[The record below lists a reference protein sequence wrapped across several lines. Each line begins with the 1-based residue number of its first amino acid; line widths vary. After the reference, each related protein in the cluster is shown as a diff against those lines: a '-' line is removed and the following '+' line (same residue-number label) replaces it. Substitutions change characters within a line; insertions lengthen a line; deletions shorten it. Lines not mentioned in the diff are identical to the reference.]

1 MWRSSLSGWCNSNPH
16 SLHLVLVDFPFFP
29 KRPMTYDFYE
39 LIKRF
44 FIPCSLAI
52 KNITVLGSGVMGH
65 GIAQVSATAGYNVV
79 LRDIKQ
85 EFLDKAME
93 KIKWSLDKLVTK
105 EKISSEEGATIF
117 SRITPIVDLN
127 DAVKDAELVIE
138 VVPEIMD
145 LKKQVYAELDK
156 VAKPEVVFASNTSTL
171 PITEIANT
179 TSRPDKFIGI
189 HFFNPPQLM
198 KLVEVI
204 PGEKT
209 SQEITNLTQE
219 FVKSVNKQAVL
230 CRKDVPGFI
239 INRLFIP
246 MVHEACYLQDRTGST
261 LEEIDSAVKFKLGF
275 PMGIFEL
282 ADFTGMDV
290 IHKATVEMHLRDK
303 KVITPHKTIEK
314 MFDEKKL
321 GQKSGEGYYKYS
333 DDKYERVELSE
344 ELAQKCNPIQLVAN
358 VLNNAAWLITNGASD
373 IEEIEMAARLG
384 LGLRKPL
391 FETAKEVG
399 IKNIVDELNN
409 LAQIHGEFY
418 KPDPLL
424 ESMV

>member
-1 MWRSSLSGWCNSNPH
+1 
-16 SLHLVLVDFPFFP
+16 
-29 KRPMTYDFYE
+29 MTV
-39 LIKRF
+39 
-44 FIPCSLAI
+44 

-93 KIKWSLDKLVTK
+93 KIKWSLDKLVSK
-105 EKISSEEGATIF
+105 EKISKEEGDSIF

-127 DAVKDAELVIE
+127 EAVKNAELVIE

-145 LKKQVYAELDK
+145 LKKSVYAELDK
-156 VAKPEVVFASNTSTL
+156 AANPEVVFASNTSTL

-179 TSRPDKFIGI
+179 TSRPEKFIGI

-209 SQEITNLTQE
+209 SQEITDLTLE
-219 FVKSVNKQAVL
+219 YVKSVNKQAVV

-246 MVHEACYLQDRTGST
+246 MVHEACYAQDRTNST

-303 KVITPHKTIEK
+303 KVINPHPTIEK

-333 DDKYERVELSE
+333 DDKYERVALSE
-344 ELAQKCNPIQLVAN
+344 ELAEKFNPIQLVAN
-358 VLNNAAWLITNGASD
+358 ILNNAAWLITNGASD
-373 IEEIEMAARLG
+373 IGEIEKAAQLG
-384 LGLRKPL
+384 LGLKKPL
-391 FETAKEVG
+391 FETAKEIG
-399 IKNIVDELNN
+399 IKNIVDELNK
-409 LAQIHGEFY
+409 LAEKHGDFY

-424 ESMV
+424 ISML

>member
-1 MWRSSLSGWCNSNPH
+1 L
-16 SLHLVLVDFPFFP
+16 
-29 KRPMTYDFYE
+29 T
-39 LIKRF
+39 
-44 FIPCSLAI
+44 I

-65 GIAQVSATAGYNVV
+65 GIAQVSATAGYNIV

-93 KIKWSLDKLVTK
+93 KIRWSLDKLVTK
-105 EKISSEEGATIF
+105 EKISKEESDAIF

-156 VAKPEVVFASNTSTL
+156 VAKPEVIFASNTSTL

-209 SQEITNLTQE
+209 SQEITDLTQE

-246 MVHEACYLQDRTGST
+246 MVHEACYLQDRTGAS

-303 KVITPHKTIEK
+303 KVINPHKTIEK

-373 IEEIEMAARLG
+373 IEEIEKAAKLG

-391 FETAKEVG
+391 FETAKEIG

-409 LAQIHGEFY
+409 LAEIHGEFY

-424 ESMV
+424 ESMI

>member
-1 MWRSSLSGWCNSNPH
+1 
-16 SLHLVLVDFPFFP
+16 
-29 KRPMTYDFYE
+29 MTV
-39 LIKRF
+39 
-44 FIPCSLAI
+44 

-85 EFLDKAME
+85 EFLDRAME
-93 KIKWSLDKLVTK
+93 KIKWSLDKLVSK
-105 EKISSEEGATIF
+105 EKIPKEEGDAIF
-117 SRITPIVDLN
+117 ARIKPVVDLN
-127 DAVKDAELVIE
+127 EAVKDAELVIE

-145 LKKQVYAELDK
+145 LKKKVYAELDK
-156 VAKPEVVFASNTSTL
+156 AASSEVIFASNTSTL

-179 TSRPDKFIGI
+179 TSRPEKFIGI

-209 SQEITNLTQE
+209 SQNVTDLTQE
-219 FVKSVNKQAVL
+219 YVKSVNKQAVL

-246 MVHEACYLQDRTGST
+246 MVHEACYVKDRTNAT

-282 ADFTGMDV
+282 ADFTGIDV
-290 IHKATVEMHLRDK
+290 IHKATTEMHLRDK
-303 KVITPHKTIEK
+303 KVINPHPLVEK

-333 DDKYERVELSE
+333 DEKYERVSLSE
-344 ELAQKCNPIQLVAN
+344 ELAEKCNPIQIVAN
-358 VLNNAAWLITNGASD
+358 ILNNAAWLVTNGASD
-373 IEEIEMAARLG
+373 IEEIEKAAQLG
-384 LGLRKPL
+384 LGLKKPL
-391 FETAKEVG
+391 FETAKEIG
-399 IKNIVDELNN
+399 IKKIVDELNK
-409 LAQIHGEFY
+409 LAEKHGEFY
-418 KPDPLL
+418 KPDQLL
-424 ESMV
+424 VSMQ

>member
-1 MWRSSLSGWCNSNPH
+1 
-16 SLHLVLVDFPFFP
+16 
-29 KRPMTYDFYE
+29 MTV
-39 LIKRF
+39 
-44 FIPCSLAI
+44 

-93 KIKWSLDKLVTK
+93 KIKWSLDKLVSK
-105 EKISSEEGATIF
+105 EKISKEEGDAIF
-117 SRITPIVDLN
+117 SRIIPIVDLN
-127 DAVKDAELVIE
+127 EAVKNAELVIE
-138 VVPEIMD
+138 VVPEIME
-145 LKKQVYAELDK
+145 LKKSVYAELDK
-156 VAKPEVVFASNTSTL
+156 VASPEVVFASNTSTL

-179 TSRPDKFIGI
+179 TSRPEKFIGI

-209 SQEITNLTQE
+209 SQEITDLTQE
-219 FVKSVNKQAVL
+219 YVKSVNKQAVL

-246 MVHEACYLQDRTGST
+246 MVHEACYAQDRTNST

-303 KVITPHKTIEK
+303 KVINPHPTIEK

-333 DDKYERVELSE
+333 DDKYERVVLSE
-344 ELAQKCNPIQLVAN
+344 ELAEKFNPIQLVAN
-358 VLNNAAWLITNGASD
+358 ILNNAAWLITNGASD
-373 IEEIEMAARLG
+373 IAEIEKAAQLG
-384 LGLRKPL
+384 LGLKKPL
-391 FETAKEVG
+391 FETAKEIG
-399 IKNIVDELNN
+399 IKNIVNELNK
-409 LAQIHGEFY
+409 LAEKHGEFY

-424 ESMV
+424 VSMQ

>member
-1 MWRSSLSGWCNSNPH
+1 MA
-16 SLHLVLVDFPFFP
+16 V
-29 KRPMTYDFYE
+29 
-39 LIKRF
+39 
-44 FIPCSLAI
+44 

-79 LRDIKQ
+79 LRDIEQ
-85 EFLDKAME
+85 SFLDKAME

-105 EKISSEEGATIF
+105 EKISKEEGDAIF
-117 SRITPIVDLN
+117 ARITPIVDLN
-127 DAVKDAELVIE
+127 EAVKNAELVIE

-145 LKKQVYAELDK
+145 LKKKVYAELDK
-156 VAKPEVVFASNTSTL
+156 AAGPEVVFASNTSTL

-179 TSRPDKFIGI
+179 TSRPEKFIGI

-198 KLVEVI
+198 KLVEII
-204 PGEKT
+204 PGAKT
-209 SQEITNLTQE
+209 SQTITELTQE
-219 FVKSVNKQAVL
+219 YVKSVNKQAVL

-246 MVHEACYLQDRTGST
+246 MVHEACFVKDRTGAT

-290 IHKATVEMHLRDK
+290 IHKATTEMHLRDK
-303 KVITPHKTIEK
+303 KVINPHPLVET
-314 MFDEKKL
+314 MFNEKKL

-333 DDKYERVELSE
+333 DDKYERVSLSN
-344 ELAQKCNPIQLVAN
+344 ELAEKCNPIQLVAN
-358 VLNNAAWLITNGASD
+358 ILNNAAWLVTNGASD
-373 IEEIEMAARLG
+373 IEEIEKAAQLG
-384 LGLRKPL
+384 LGLKKPL
-391 FETAKEVG
+391 FETAKEIG
-399 IKNIVDELNN
+399 IKKIVDELNK
-409 LAQIHGEFY
+409 LAGEYGEFY

-424 ESMV
+424 ISMQ

>member
-1 MWRSSLSGWCNSNPH
+1 
-16 SLHLVLVDFPFFP
+16 
-29 KRPMTYDFYE
+29 MT
-39 LIKRF
+39 
-44 FIPCSLAI
+44 I

-93 KIKWSLDKLVTK
+93 KIKWSLDKLVSK
-105 EKISSEEGATIF
+105 EKISKEEGDSIF
-117 SRITPIVDLN
+117 SRIIPIVDLN
-127 DAVKDAELVIE
+127 EAVKNAELVIE
-138 VVPEIMD
+138 VVPEIME
-145 LKKQVYAELDK
+145 LKKLVYAELDK
-156 VAKPEVVFASNTSTL
+156 VAGPEVIFASNTSTL

-179 TSRPDKFIGI
+179 TSRPEKFIGI

-198 KLVEVI
+198 KLVEII

-209 SQEITNLTQE
+209 SQEITDLTQE
-219 FVKSVNKQAVL
+219 YVKSVNKQAVL

-246 MVHEACYLQDRTGST
+246 MVHEACYAQDRTNAT

-303 KVITPHKTIEK
+303 KVINPHPTIEK
-314 MFDEKKL
+314 MFNEKKL

-333 DDKYERVELSE
+333 DDKYERVSLSE
-344 ELAQKCNPIQLVAN
+344 ELAEKFNPIQLVAN
-358 VLNNAAWLITNGASD
+358 ILNNAAWLITNGASD
-373 IEEIEMAARLG
+373 IGEIEKAAQLG
-384 LGLRKPL
+384 LGLKKPL
-391 FETAKEVG
+391 FETAKEIG
-399 IKNIVDELNN
+399 IKNIIDELNE
-409 LAQIHGEFY
+409 LAEKHGEFY

-424 ESMV
+424 ISMQ